1 MSESIVIV
9 VEARDGSSR
18 KLSFDGYARISLG
31 RARDNDVV
39 LADRQVMPRHATLL
53 VRDGGV
59 YVCDVADAGTW
70 LDGRPVRGE
79 EPLLP
84 GERLYLGRTAVRL
97 QVGDADST
105 RPRAMAQPPA
115 GDEPTLFGRYDVL
128 ELLGRGG
135 MAEVWLAED
144 TSNHRLV
151 ALKRILPALL
161 DDSAMRQMFDDE
173 ARLTALFDHPGL
185 CQVYEQGSV
194 EGEPY
199 IAMELIDGCDLR
211 RLDEVLR
218 SAPLPLLISLLC
230 ELCLPL
236 DYAHRFAADGEASV
250 ASPLGSESPL
260 GVVHRNVVPANVMV
274 DRHGAVRLL
283 DFGIARWRQRE
294 TLTEQGVLKGVLAY
308 LAPEM
313 LRGEEIDHRADLFAV
328 GVLLYELLTGA
339 GPFTRDSAF
348 ATLDA
353 LRTGDFPSLR
363 DLDPSLPVELE
374 QVADRLL
381 TADPADR
388 FASAALLRE
397 ALHEAVPESRLVL
410 PADRAQLLDQIATV
424 EREASEDDEADT
436 GALDIGFDL
445 EGGVGELD

>member
-1 MSESIVIV
+1 MSAIILV
-9 VEARDGSSR
+9 VEAKDGSCR
-18 KLSFDGYARISLG
+18 KLSFDGYAQISIG
-31 RARDNDVV
+31 RAGDNDVV
-39 LADRQVMPRHATLL
+39 LADRHVMPRHATLL

-84 GERLYLGRTAVRL
+84 GERLYLGRTALRL
-97 QVGDADST
+97 QAGDGDST
-105 RPRAMAQPPA
+105 RPRAVAPA
-115 GDEPTLFGRYDVL
+115 FDEQEATLFGRYDLL

-144 TSNHRLV
+144 TTTHQLV

-161 DDSAMRQMFDDE
+161 DDAAMRRMFDDE

-185 CQVYEQGSV
+185 CRVYEQGSV

-211 RLDEVLR
+211 RLDEALR
-218 SAPLPLLISLLC
+218 DAPLPLLISLLC

-236 DYAHRFAADGEASV
+236 DYAHGFATDEGA
-250 ASPLGSESPL
+250 L

-274 DRHGAVRLL
+274 DREGGVRLL
-283 DFGIARWRQRE
+283 DFGVARWRQRE
-294 TLTEQGVLKGVLAY
+294 TLTEEGVLKGVLAY
-308 LAPEM
+308 IAPEM
-313 LRGEEIDHRADLFAV
+313 LRGDPIDHRADLFAM

-348 ATLDA
+348 ATLEA
-353 LRTGDFPSLR
+353 LRAGDFTALR
-363 DLDPSLPVELE
+363 EFDPTLPVELE

-381 TADPADR
+381 TSDPADR
-388 FASAALLRE
+388 FASAAQLRE

-410 PADRAQLLDQIATV
+410 PTDRAQLLERVATI
-424 EREASEDDEADT
+424 ERETRRADDEADT
-436 GALDIGFDL
+436 GALDVAFDTNLIDAL
-445 EGGVGELD
+445 ETAEREADS